1 MPILKWFKFN
11 RSWANNWSPVPHSYI
26 KDEALRNVIH
36 EEGLKVT
43 PFLSQMQLSQLKELY
58 RAEHNIQDAEGG
70 MFYSV
75 YSQDVAY
82 RKRVHDQIGQI
93 LSPSLDALLSGY
105 RPVLNSF
112 IIKAPGPKS
121 EFALHQDTTGL
132 DEHTYSAL
140 NIWIALEDVNEEDG
154 ALCVVRK
161 SHHFF
166 SPYRSISFPPPYKN
180 IPDTVRQ
187 YLEPVTVK
195 AGEAIVFD
203 NRLLHNS
210 LPNLSGKPRVA
221 VVSGIFPK
229 DAKLITCYKDATD
242 PAADIELIEH
252 PDDFLLTH
260 PNFLIDCH
268 TRPPIGKTIG
278 FVKDEYPM
286 MAAKEFERL
295 CKKNGIEKQNF
306 WNLTNSQQGN
316 LIGEPNHKGSSQT
329 PSKSIA

>member
-1 MPILKWFKFN
+1 MQLFNWLGFN
-11 RSWANNWSPVPHSYI
+11 RKKKNNWSPVPHFYI

-36 EEGLKVT
+36 EEGIKVI
-43 PFLSQMQLSQLKELY
+43 PFLDSGQLTQLKELY
-58 RAEHNIQDAEGG
+58 ASEHDIQDAEGG

-82 RKRVHDQIGQI
+82 RKRVHDQIDHI
-93 LSPSLDALLSGY
+93 LRPSLDAILSGY

-132 DEHTYSAL
+132 DEQKYSAL
-140 NIWIALEDVNEEDG
+140 NIWIALEDVGIEDG

-180 IPDTVRQ
+180 ISDIVRQ
-187 YLEPVTVK
+187 YLEPITVK

-229 DAKLITCYKDATD
+229 EANLMTCFKDPSEPTAN
-242 PAADIELIEH
+242 IELIEH

-268 TRPPIGKTIG
+268 TRPPVGKTIG

-286 MAAKEFERL
+286 MTAKEFENL
-295 CKKNGIEKQNF
+295 CKKNGIVKRHF
-306 WNLTNSQQGN
+306 LMATNPKQGN
-316 LIGEPNHKGSSQT
+316 LIGEPIHITN
-329 PSKSIA
+329 SKL